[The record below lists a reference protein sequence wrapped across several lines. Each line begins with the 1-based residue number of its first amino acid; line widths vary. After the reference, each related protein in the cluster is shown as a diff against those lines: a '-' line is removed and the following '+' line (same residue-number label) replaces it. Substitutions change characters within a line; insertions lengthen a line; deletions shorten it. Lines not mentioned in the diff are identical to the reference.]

1 MDVTATVDLIDS
13 TLDPEEAE
21 KACSTPTIAII
32 VHGVKETGF
41 VKECLGDRCT
51 DSIFV
56 NLEEQLKA
64 CHNVSLHYGDNPKEE
79 VTNVGLFAL
88 TGFSDLMRGLMA
100 NILL

>member
-1 MDVTATVDLIDS
+1 MDVTSTVDLIDS

-21 KACSTPTIAII
+21 QACSTPAIAII
-32 VHGVKETGF
+32 VHGVKDTGF
-41 VKECLGDRCT
+41 VKECLGDRCQHT
-51 DSIFV
+51 IFV

-79 VTNVGLFAL
+79 VSNVGLFAL
-88 TGFSDLMRGLMA
+88 VGFSDLMRGLMA